1 MVRVSPKDRSTHWL
15 WGLLLCAV
23 PLAARAQSVEADLPD
38 GFVPKTPDS
47 YFVPDFSQDVYKNTS
62 HTDEKDRF
70 SIKFGLVALVDY
82 TDFSQDDESIQQ
94 VGVQDDAWQARSI
107 RVMARGHF
115 EMWRRW
121 NYVVSYEYKGFDKN
135 SDANWSSTDITLATD
150 IAHLGTLTI
159 GKMKETF
166 AYEMVGDAANL
177 PHTERLLSPFFV
189 SRNTGIRLS
198 NTFLDQRGSWSAGV
212 YNNWLSND
220 SSFDNGGLNVT
231 ARVTALPIWTEDQSE
246 YLHVGASLRYYGNT
260 NGVLRFKGKPASNVA
275 DNYVDTGNLD
285 GSHAWNL
292 GIETLYARN
301 GWSLLGEY
309 VHSEASLRARQN
321 ASFDGWYLTG
331 SWVLTG
337 ENRPYDRKVGYAR
350 RVQPGGHYGAFELI
364 GRAGRVDLDDAG
376 VRGGTM
382 DGWWAG
388 VNWWA
393 TRRWK
398 ASVTY
403 GNVDLERG
411 NLNGN
416 TRSFLY
422 RLQWIY

>member
-1 MVRVSPKDRSTHWL
+1 MVRVSPMDRSTHWL
-15 WGLLLCAV
+15 WGGLLCV
-23 PLAARAQSVEADLPD
+23 LPLVASAQSVESDVPD
-38 GFVPKTPDS
+38 GFVPNTPDA
-47 YFVPDFSQDVYKNTS
+47 YFVPDFSQDVYKSTS
-62 HTDEKDRF
+62 HVDELDRF
-70 SIKFGLVALVDY
+70 SIKLGLVALVDY
-82 TDFSQDDESIQQ
+82 TDFSQDNASIQQ

-107 RVMARGHF
+107 RFMARGHF
-115 EMWRRW
+115 EMWRKW

-159 GKMKETF
+159 GKMKEPF
-166 AYEMVGDAANL
+166 VYEMVGDAANL
-177 PHTERLLSPFFV
+177 PHTERLMSPFFV

-198 NTFLDQRGSWSAGV
+198 NTMFEQRGTWTVGV
-212 YNNWLSND
+212 YNNWLSTDTSFND
-220 SSFDNGGLNVT
+220 AGLDVA
-231 ARVTALPIWTEDQSE
+231 ARVTALPIWFDDFSE
-246 YLHVGASLRYYGNT
+246 YLHVGASVRYYSGA

-275 DNYVDTGNLD
+275 ANYVDTGNLD
-285 GSHAWNL
+285 GSHAWNMGL
-292 GIETLYARN
+292 EALYARK

-309 VHSEASLRARQN
+309 VRSETSLRAQPD
-321 ASFDGWYLTG
+321 ASLEGWYLTG
-331 SWVLTG
+331 SWVMTR
-337 ENRPYDRKVGYAR
+337 EARPYDRKVGYAR
-350 RVQPGGHYGAFELI
+350 RVQPTGHWGAFEFI
-364 GRAGRVDLDDAG
+364 GRVGRVDLDDAN

-411 NLNGN
+411 GYDGN
-416 TRSFLY
+416 TKAWLY